1 MINRF
6 YLPIIALILLPLF
19 ILAYQFAIPAEDAVI
34 LYEYAKN
41 LAGNGVITYG
51 GAGTPIEGATDF
63 LWMLC
68 IAAFKRIGFPE
79 FSSSLLLNFVG
90 VIILIVLV
98 KSRKAK
104 FMMVMGLLTTAYL
117 YSSLLGFS
125 TIFFSVVYC
134 WCLYLAL
141 NKKSGLYF
149 SILILCL
156 IRPDGVVWGAGLV
169 LFRVLTA
176 QEKIARKKEMMEFA
190 THLLIPGLIYFLWR
204 AWYFSEWLPLPFL
217 VKASGHRDLFVFW
230 IQSLKAVA
238 IALIPALL
246 TIFFVQDRGVY
257 SKRLFIY
264 FALPCLFYSVMQLE
278 QNIGNRF
285 LAPIFFG
292 SMLLLSYEIKL
303 FPLVAFAFVS
313 ALLSIPTTTLTI
325 KDILDSADENTYYIS
340 RELSG
345 LEGKM
350 LVTEAGRLAYYS
362 NWLTH
367 DSWGL
372 NTPKYAHNPIT
383 NSDLREGDYNLIVGH
398 CRLNLLKQ
406 AVPEHVYENK
416 TWENQCKVL
425 ISYVQSA
432 NYNVFLVPFLKENSS
447 RISLRKFL
455 GLGSYDLAR
464 RRYDLFAISPTYENS
479 FALENLLTSHGGIRY
494 SPSSVSF
501 GRP

>member
-1 MINRF
+1 MTNRF
-6 YLPIIALILLPLF
+6 SLPIIGLILLPLF
-19 ILAYQFAIPAEDAVI
+19 ILAYQFVIPAEDAVI

-41 LAGNGVITYG
+41 LANNGVITYG

-68 IAAFKRIGFPE
+68 IAAFKRIGLPE
-79 FSSSLLLNFVG
+79 FFSSLLLNFVG
-90 VIILIVLV
+90 VMILIALV
-98 KSRKAK
+98 KSGKAK
-104 FMMVMGLLTTAYL
+104 FMVVIGLLTTAYL

-125 TIFFSVVYC
+125 TIFFSAVYC
-134 WCLYLAL
+134 WCLYLVL
-141 NKKSGLYF
+141 NRKPGLYF

-176 QEKIARKKEMMEFA
+176 QEKAARKKEMLEFVS
-190 THLLIPGLIYFLWR
+190 HLLIPGLIYFLWR

-217 VKASGHRDLFVFW
+217 VKASGHRNLYVFW
-230 IQSLKAVA
+230 IQSLKAVG
-238 IALIPALL
+238 ITLIPVLL
-246 TIFFVQDRGVY
+246 AIFFVQDRRFY
-257 SKRLFIY
+257 LRRLVVF

-285 LAPIFFG
+285 LGPMFFG
-292 SMLLLSYEIKL
+292 SMLLLSYEIKVM
-303 FPLVAFAFVS
+303 PLVAFTFVS
-313 ALLSIPTTTLTI
+313 ALLSIPTTI
-325 KDILDSADENTYYIS
+325 PAVKDILDSADENTYYIS

-372 NTPKYAHNPIT
+372 NTPQYAHNLIKG
-383 NSDLREGDYNLIVGH
+383 SDLREGDYDLIVGH
-398 CRLNLLKQ
+398 CQLSLLKQ
-406 AVPEHVYENK
+406 TVPEHVYENK

-425 ISYVQSA
+425 ISYIQSA
-432 NYNVFLVPFLKENSS
+432 SYKVFLVPFLKEIES
-447 RISLRKFL
+447 RASLRKFL
-455 GLGSYDLAR
+455 GLGNYDSAR
-464 RRYDLFAISPTYENS
+464 RRYDLYAISPTYKNS
-479 FALENLLTSHGGIRY
+479 IALENLLTLHGAIKY